1 MITLEDLNLELD
13 AAQEMMEH
21 SVEHLEKE
29 LSNIRAGRVS
39 PAMLNGV
46 HVPYYGSDVPVS
58 QVANIGVVDGRTLS
72 IQPWEKN
79 MLGPIEKALF
89 AANLGVTP
97 QNDGNI
103 IRISVPPLTE
113 ERRRQLVKQVKDV
126 GEHSKIGVRKARQE
140 AKEAIQKM
148 VKGGLP
154 EDTGKDGE
162 TRLQK
167 LTDKFIEKVEHYCS
181 LKEKEIMVV

>member
-1 MITLEDLNLELD
+1 MITIEDLNLELD

-21 SVEHLEKE
+21 SLDHLEKE

-46 HVPYYGSDVPVS
+46 HVSYYGSDVPVH

-72 IQPWEKN
+72 IQPWEKP
-79 MLGPIEKALF
+79 MLNPIEKALF

-113 ERRRQLVKQVKDV
+113 ERRRQLAKQVKDI
-126 GEHSKIGVRKARQE
+126 GEHSKISVRKARQE
-140 AKEAIQKM
+140 TKEAIHKL

-154 EDTGKDGE
+154 EDLGKDGE
-162 TRLQK
+162 ARLQK
-167 LTDKFIEKVEHYCS
+167 LTDKFIEKVDYHCS
-181 LKEKEIMVV
+181 QKEKEIMAV